1 MAVRTAEADGVS
13 SIVAH
18 STKMLS
24 RAARQVGSAGR
35 APCAHGET
43 HGCRARALSSAP
55 IGDVIGIDLGTTNSC
70 VAVMEGGSAK
80 VIENAE
86 GARTTP
92 SIIGF
97 SDDGQRLVGT
107 PAKRQGVTN
116 PEGTLFAT
124 KRLIGRRFDDKHVQK
139 DLQNVPYKIVKASN
153 GDAYCEVKGTQYSPA
168 QAGAFIL
175 GKMKETAEG
184 YLGRPVGHAV
194 VTVPAYFNDSQRQAT
209 KDAGKIAGLEVRRP
223 PCVATLQRSSPLC
236 SHLGKGPN
244 ASCRMRGRRCRGRA
258 HRTCL
263 GCAGAEDYQRAHCR
277 GARLRHGQEGR
288 PGGRC
293 VRPRRCACL
302 QPAAATCC
310 FVSSSRPTSRPIVA

>member
-1 MAVRTAEADGVS
+1 MDR
-13 SIVAH
+13 SII
-18 STKMLS
+18 SGMLS
-24 RAARQVGSAGR
+24 RAARSVGAAGLRSWRQV
-35 APCAHGET
+35 P
-43 HGCRARALSSAP
+43 ARALSSAP

-86 GARTTP
+86 GSRTTP

-97 SDDGQRLVGT
+97 TDDGQRLVGT
-107 PAKRQGVTN
+107 PAKRQAVTN

-124 KRLIGRRFDDKHVQK
+124 KRLIGRRYDDKHVQK
-139 DLQNVPYKIVKASN
+139 DLSNVPYKIVKAGN
-153 GDAYCEVKGTQYSPA
+153 GDAYCEVKGTEYSPA

-223 PCVATLQRSSPLC
+223 PCVATPQRSSPLC
-236 SHLGKGPN
+236 VHPGWQRPT
-244 ASCRMRGRRCRGRA
+244 RA
-258 HRTCL
+258 NW
-263 GCAGAEDYQRAHCR
+263 
-277 GARLRHGQEGR
+277 RHW
-288 PGGRC
+288 PAPWWPSSPPHFPWA
-293 VRPRRCACL
+293 PRRC
-302 QPAAATCC
+302 
-310 FVSSSRPTSRPIVA
+310 